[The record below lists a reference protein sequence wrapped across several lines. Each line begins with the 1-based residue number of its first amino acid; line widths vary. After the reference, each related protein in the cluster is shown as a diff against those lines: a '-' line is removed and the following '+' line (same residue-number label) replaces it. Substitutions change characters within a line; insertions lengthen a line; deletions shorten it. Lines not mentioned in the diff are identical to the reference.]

1 MARKVGRGGMGL
13 EQKEEEE
20 EEFQSSVLHWCG
32 ERRAVSRSRKRAREH
47 SISWT
52 IKLLKASDGGRAGT
66 GKKLVNIPRAIR
78 ESTRPSALRNRAN
91 LRQSAVVSEQ
101 QVPPINS

>member
-13 EQKEEEE
+13 EQKEEEGE

-32 ERRAVSRSRKRAREH
+32 ERRSVSRSRKRAREH

-52 IKLLKASDGGRAGT
+52 IKLLKASDGAAAGQA
-66 GKKLVNIPRAIR
+66 GSR
-78 ESTRPSALRNRAN
+78 E
-91 LRQSAVVSEQ
+91 E
-101 QVPPINS
+101 IG

>member
-1 MARKVGRGGMGL
+1 MGVMARKVGRGGMGL
-13 EQKEEEE
+13 EQKEEE

-52 IKLLKASDGGRAGT
+52 IKLLKASDGGPG
-66 GKKLVNIPRAIR
+66 
-78 ESTRPSALRNRAN
+78 RPGQEQGRNW
-91 LRQSAVVSEQ
+91 LTFHE
-101 QVPPINS
+101 P